1 MPGALETGSLEATAL
16 TLNMY
21 RDHYFKESGSN
32 YPKEVLSLP
41 LLTESWGHV
50 LALLPL

>member
-1 MPGALETGSLEATAL
+1 MPGALKTGSLEATAL

-21 RDHYFKESGSN
+21 CDHFKESGSN
-32 YPKEVLSLP
+32 YPREVLFLP

-50 LALLPL
+50 LALVLL